1 MRKNLA
7 PCKLV
12 MLSLCVLVGPPAL
25 AGQRTL
31 DAAMAVPESP
41 WAQAQQ
47 PTTPDSA
54 ARGRGREWEW
64 WKTPADRSLL
74 GLTDEQTKRID
85 RIYRSYEEVSGP
97 FSADLNQQR
106 EKLETMARDR
116 LVSDGEFAVQLSRVS
131 ALQSR
136 LWQERSLMLYKV
148 SRVLTADQNIKL
160 KDLQALRTK
169 KGEQR

>member
-1 MRKNLA
+1 MRKNPA
-7 PCKLV
+7 PYTLV
-12 MLSLCVLVGPPAL
+12 MLSLCVLIGPPAL
-25 AGQRTL
+25 ASQRAL
-31 DAAMAVPESP
+31 DAAIAVHESP
-41 WAQAQQ
+41 VAQAQQ
-47 PTTPDSA
+47 PTTA

-74 GLTDEQTKRID
+74 GLTDDQTKRID

-97 FSADLNQQR
+97 YSSDLNQQR
-106 EKLETMARDR
+106 ETLETMARER

-136 LWQERSLMLYKV
+136 LWQERSLMLYKI
-148 SRVLTADQNIKL
+148 SRVLTTEQNVKL